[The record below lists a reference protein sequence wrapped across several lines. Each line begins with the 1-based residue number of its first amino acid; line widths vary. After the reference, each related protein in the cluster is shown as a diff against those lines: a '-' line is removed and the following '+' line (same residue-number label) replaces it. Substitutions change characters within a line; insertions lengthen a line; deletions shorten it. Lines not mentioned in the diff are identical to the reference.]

1 MSDYNDFLK
10 VGLEI
15 DAITLGREVGAALIL
30 SDLHF
35 QEYLDN
41 EDLARDKVSELLQLI
56 YKVSELEQKAYI
68 YNLNG
73 VVESCIDYITML
85 EEQMN
90 ELRKNYM

>member
-30 SDLHF
+30 SELHF

-41 EDLARDKVSELLQLI
+41 EDLARDKVSELLQLM

>member
-41 EDLARDKVSELLQLI
+41 EDLARDKVSELLQLM

>member
-1 MSDYNDFLK
+1 MNDYNDFLK

-15 DAITLGREVGAALIL
+15 DAITLGKEVSTALIL
-30 SDLHF
+30 SELYS

-41 EDLARDKVSELLQLI
+41 EDLARDKVSELLKLI

-68 YNLNG
+68 YNLSG
-73 VVESCIDYITML
+73 VVESCMDYITML

>member
-1 MSDYNDFLK
+1 MNDYNDFLK

-15 DAITLGREVGAALIL
+15 DAITLGKEVSTALIL
-30 SDLHF
+30 SELYS

-73 VVESCIDYITML
+73 VVESCRDYITMI

-90 ELRKNYM
+90 ELRKSYM